1 MYPEICRIGPFTIY
15 SYGLMLAIGFIVSV
29 TLVLRAAKCWKLDS
43 GIIINLTS
51 IAMLFGVIGG
61 RLFYVI
67 EHSGYYLNNPA
78 EIIMLNRGGLSWFG
92 GLILGVLA
100 AILYLRIKRQ
110 EVLKYFDLIIP
121 FVALAQGIGRIGCL
135 LNGCCYG
142 RESAWGINFP
152 VHQAVLIPTQ
162 LYSSLILVAIF
173 IILRYLQERPHLQG
187 NIFYLY
193 LLLYSVARFFIE
205 VFRADN
211 PAVFMGL
218 SVFQVICIPIFSI
231 ALAALLFRQK
241 SR

>member
-1 MYPEICRIGPFTIY
+1 MYPEICQIGPFTIY
-15 SYGLMLAIGFIVSV
+15 SYGLMLAIGFVISV
-29 TLVLRAAKCWKLDS
+29 TLALSAAKRWKLDS
-43 GIIINLTS
+43 GVVINLTS

-100 AILYLRIKRQ
+100 AILYLRSRKQ

-121 FVALAQGIGRIGCL
+121 YVALAQSIGRIGCL
-135 LNGCCYG
+135 LNGCCHG
-142 RESAWGINFP
+142 RESIWGINFP
-152 VHQAVLIPTQ
+152 VHQAVLVPTQ
-162 LYSSLILVAIF
+162 LYSSLILITIF
-173 IILRYLQERPHLQG
+173 VILRHLQERPHLQG

-205 VFRADN
+205 FFRADN

-218 SVFQVICIPIFSI
+218 SLFQLICIPIFSI
-231 ALAALLFRQK
+231 ALIALLFRQK